1 MRPDG
6 ETECRHLR
14 RHGRISDASQQA
26 SRPVLQMD
34 LRIGYG
40 VFARHTRACANKWR
54 QMRYRERETRKKP
67 CLSLLHGVRYV
78 LRKCIESQMISAR
91 N

>member
-54 QMRYRERETRKKP
+54 QMRQGERKTRKKP

-78 LRKCIESQMISAR
+78 LRKRIESQMISAR

>member
-6 ETECRHLR
+6 KFECRHLK
-14 RHGRISDASQQA
+14 RHGRIGDASHQA
-26 SRPVLQMD
+26 SLPVLQPD
-34 LRIGYG
+34 LRTGYR

-54 QMRYRERETRKKP
+54 QMRYREREARKKP
-67 CLSLLHGVRYV
+67 CFSLLHGVRYV
-78 LRKCIESQMISAR
+78 LRKCTESQMISAT